1 MIDINSLT
9 IGQAREIAQMFAAW
23 QPQVQTDNGMIGE
36 YVIVRCRDAGVHAGT
51 LESYVGREAVL
62 TDARRLWYHRPA
74 GTSSW
79 YEGCA
84 LYGLSKDSKVSATV
98 SRMCLTETCDIVLCT
113 ETAARSIKE
122 HPEHEQS

>member
-1 MIDINSLT
+1 MNIDDLT

-51 LESYVGREAVL
+51 LEACNGREAVL

-74 GTSSW
+74 VRTSSW

-98 SRMCLTETCDIVLCT
+98 SRRYLTETCDIVMCT
-113 ETAARSIKE
+113 PTAARSIKE